1 MAASGTE
8 ARIAEALLAKLDA
21 LTLSPALRVAHPGRS
36 FSPVTGETYLR
47 ASFITLPTQQ
57 PGLAHSSAK
66 RYGGMLQ
73 VSIFAPNDDTGM
85 IGTANIAG
93 QVITHFARGTRMDS
107 TTGSPA
113 TVVLTVEIGPMPP
126 TMNSPMQESAWWH
139 QPISIPFFAN
149 V

>member
-8 ARIAEALLAKLDA
+8 ARIAEALLSKLAD
-21 LTLSPALRVAHPGRS
+21 LTLSPAIPVAYPNKN
-36 FSPVTGETYLR
+36 FSPTAGQTYLR
-47 ASFITLPTQQ
+47 ASFITLPTEQ

-73 VSIFAPNDDTGM
+73 VSVFAPINKGGLID
-85 IGTANIAG
+85 AAEIAS
-93 QVITHFARGTRMDS
+93 QVVTHFARGTRMDS

-113 TVVLTVEIGPMPP
+113 TVVLTVEVGPMPP
-126 TMNSPMQESAWWH
+126 TVNSPMKEDAWWH